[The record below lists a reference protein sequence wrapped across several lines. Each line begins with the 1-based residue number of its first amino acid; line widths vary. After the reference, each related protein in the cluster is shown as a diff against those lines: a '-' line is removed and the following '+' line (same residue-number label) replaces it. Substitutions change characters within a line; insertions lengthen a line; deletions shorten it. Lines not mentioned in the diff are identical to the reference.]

1 MVRTKD
7 SVKVKD
13 ADFVENYKGHKI
25 EYSSSSDTY
34 IISKG
39 GKVSEIPSTEGK
51 SQDLA
56 YIRKLIDEDVYGK
69 GQRDSKTKDEGLTP
83 IFSEKGYKINKQ
95 PSGVFTV
102 ETPKYPVMTFHDLN
116 EARQALTYRMKKDG
130 VYGKGQRDSKTKD
143 ASSDEYIVNVGNI
156 GNIVCASEQEALKTF
171 DEYVRQSKSTS
182 GRAAGEDVVLFKNG
196 YPIKDF
202 VGSRSRRQLY

>member
-7 SVKVKD
+7 S
-13 ADFVENYKGHKI
+13 
-25 EYSSSSDTY
+25 
-34 IISKG
+34 
-39 GKVSEIPSTEGK
+39 
-51 SQDLA
+51 
-56 YIRKLIDEDVYGK
+56 
-69 GQRDSKTKDEGLTP
+69 KTKDYGEYRRIGDYRKWILFVKEAEVSLGRGNAFGQLYNARNIEGEEVNASSVEEL
-83 IFSEKGYKINKQ
+83 KRKIDQ
-95 PSGVFTV
+95 H
-102 ETPKYPVMTFHDLN
+102 PV
-116 EARQALTYRMKKDG
+116 K
-130 VYGKGQRDSKTKD
+130 DSKTKD